1 MKRRGGKPPRVGDE
15 MPSSKTKAARQRS

>member
-15 MPSSKTKAARQRS
+15 MPGGKMKAARQRS